1 MQITLNC
8 SAGQFHPHESPTP
21 SYPKKLY
28 IFLEGKESN
37 VVFSLFLMHISLLD
51 DTESEYSHRG
61 NLVQV
66 YNSIFVGTYRCKFA
80 EVTPV
85 FDYGVKLLVVVGRPS
100 APHAQHS
107 PNAPLPPVPLLEP
120 SSHTK

>member
-1 MQITLNC
+1 MNHLL
-8 SAGQFHPHESPTP
+8 PPTQ
-21 SYPKKLY
+21 KIVH
-28 IFLEGKESN
+28 IFEGKKIECR
-37 VVFSLFLMHISLLD
+37 FSLFLMHISLLD

-61 NLVQV
+61 NLFQV